1 MMDKLW
7 APWRINY
14 IRGKKPKGCIFCR
27 HKDYLLF
34 KTPHAIA
41 MLNIFPYNNGHIMVA
56 PLRHVARLD
65 KLRDEEALDLFRA
78 VKRAQALLDKVV
90 KPEGYNLGIN
100 SGKIAGAGFP
110 GHLHIHIVP
119 RWAGDTN
126 FMPTVFA
133 TKIISES
140 LDSLYR
146 KLQDAQSKTA

>member
-14 IRGKKPKGCIFCR
+14 IRGKRPKGCIFCR
-27 HKDYLLF
+27 RKDYLLF